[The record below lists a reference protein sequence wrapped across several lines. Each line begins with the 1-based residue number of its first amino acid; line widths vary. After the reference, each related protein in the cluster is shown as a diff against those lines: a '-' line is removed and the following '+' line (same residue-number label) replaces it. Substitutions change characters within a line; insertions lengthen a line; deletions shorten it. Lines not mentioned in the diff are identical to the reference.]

1 MSFSYKYPHPAVTVD
16 AIVFAFS
23 GEGKEVLLIQRKHP
37 PFQGQWAFPGGF
49 LDSNETLEQ
58 AIRRELQEET
68 GLVLDSLKQF
78 KTFSD
83 LERDT
88 RGRTI
93 STVFVSVIDKK
104 MAVKASDDA
113 LSAKWFP
120 LSNLPILAFDHKE
133 ILREAVE
140 WCNIEKN
147 R

>member
-23 GEGKEVLLIQRKHP
+23 GESKEVLLIQRKHP

-49 LDSNETLEQ
+49 LDSDETLEQ

-68 GLVLDSLKQF
+68 GLILDSLEQF

-93 STVFVSVIDKK
+93 STVFVSVVDKK
-104 MAVKASDDA
+104 MTVKASDDA
-113 LSAKWFP
+113 LSAQWFP
-120 LSNLPILAFDHKE
+120 LSNLPVLAFDHSQ
-133 ILREAVE
+133 ILQEVIA
-140 WCNIEKN
+140 NL
-147 R
+147 